1 MNTQMHLCRRSLARH
16 CHCHKYT
23 HPPSLTPT
31 CSSQH
36 NLLKGLLLCVVV
48 MMLHCALQQYIYTR
62 VCPDLACI
70 HYTAIQLSQAK
81 LLKRPLY
88 TGAVRNPQHMAC
100 IGNPVTSLKTKME
113 RIEPIS
119 LGAFNLYSSLPWSA
133 TPAFHHNWGTLTSI
147 TAIHQI
153 TVLAINRSEEEF
165 RIKCTCTEKREA
177 MYCSMYWKMP

>member
-1 MNTQMHLCRRSLARH
+1 MNTQMHLCRWSLARH

-88 TGAVRNPQHMAC
+88 TGAVRNPQHMVC
-100 IGNPVTSLKTKME
+100 IGNPVPSLKTKME
-113 RIEPIS
+113 RIELIS
-119 LGAFNLYSSLPWSA
+119 HGPSTCTPVCHDLLQPASIITEELLPLSLPLIKYLYWPLIVQGRKSSA
-133 TPAFHHNWGTLTSI
+133 
-147 TAIHQI
+147 
-153 TVLAINRSEEEF
+153 
-165 RIKCTCTEKREA
+165 
-177 MYCSMYWKMP
+177 